1 MISEKLR
8 QLKEKSVQLNY
19 GRELVVSMA
28 MPYIRQATSQPVIIL
43 DIGFGTGAD
52 LLNIRR
58 AAVNHNLGLYGID
71 GYDPHVVK
79 AAELGILAWKRN
91 IEADVFPFEDGS
103 VDLVVA
109 NQVLE
114 HTKEIFWTLSEVS
127 RILKPGGIVI
137 VGVPNL
143 ASLHNRILLLL
154 GRQPSTIELLGPH
167 VRGFTRGA
175 FERFVT
181 ADGYFDIMAV
191 AGSNFYPFPPPAANL
206 LSRVLPTMAVGL
218 FFMCQRSN
226 KPGRF
231 IDVLRTRFYE
241 TVYYQG

>member
-167 VRGFTRGA
+167 
-175 FERFVT
+175 
-181 ADGYFDIMAV
+181 
-191 AGSNFYPFPPPAANL
+191 FYPFPPPAANL